1 MYDTPD
7 LSKPVT
13 STLYQSIAVCR
24 DIAYRTEL
32 LERDMEAEK
41 QGMIYLFEW
50 NKIART
56 KYTRRFAGFVMEQ
69 VKFDDIDLGPI
80 KLSKDRKSIRGT
92 FKESSF
98 ESEFRCSFII
108 KLDDAKPTTIFRAFD
123 ENGNDLCS
131 KILFVRQE
139 HDSIVVYAKDKN

>member
-1 MYDTPD
+1 
-7 LSKPVT
+7 
-13 STLYQSIAVCR
+13 
-24 DIAYRTEL
+24 
-32 LERDMEAEK
+32 METEK

-69 VKFDDIDLGPI
+69 VKFDAIDLGPI

-92 FKESSF
+92 FKQS
-98 ESEFRCSFII
+98 
-108 KLDDAKPTTIFRAFD
+108 LDDVKPTTIFRAFD
-123 ENGNDLCS
+123 ESGNDLCS

-139 HDSIVVYAKDKN
+139 HDSIVVYAKDIN